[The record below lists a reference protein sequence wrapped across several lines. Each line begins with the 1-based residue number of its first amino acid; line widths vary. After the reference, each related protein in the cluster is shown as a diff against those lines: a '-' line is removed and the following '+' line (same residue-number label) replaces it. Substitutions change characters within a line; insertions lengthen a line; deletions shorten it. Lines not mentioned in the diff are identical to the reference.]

1 MWFLKNPVR
10 FHKEREAITA
20 LISEVDWLPLA
31 EWKLNNDTKLCFV
44 ADIDVHG
51 HLYPVIMLYPTN
63 YPASPPTVRP
73 RETNQYHSIH
83 QYRSGELCLEWGPDN
98 WHEEITGA
106 DVLIS
111 THKLLK
117 IENPTEEDSAQIPAP
132 SRHSLT
138 PGQELRFNHLR
149 FIVDTPLISYIQS
162 LPEKISGTI
171 QFRVMLSRESTVAFI
186 ANFSSLNGEQWSH
199 PTLPSELEKT
209 TSQIKGYF
217 FKTTLEAEVL
227 KGQPLNLF
235 FDLLEAQK
243 YDVSQLRSSSTSLAL
258 IIDASEGLHLFLTSN
273 KKEWNRFVRVDIN
286 RKGENSRFLPEFIN
300 LSTKTVG
307 IVGLGSAGS
316 KVAISLART
325 GVRNF
330 FLVDHDV
337 FLQENICRHELNWE
351 DVGQHKV
358 DGIAHQLKLIDQ
370 DVNVKCSNLKLSGQE
385 STAIV
390 DSVLSRLGAC
400 DLIIDATA
408 DSLTFNQ
415 LSTVAYLQQTPMIW
429 LEIYEGGIGGMMAR
443 FRPNLDP
450 DPKTMRACLKA
461 YFAEHDAPQIKGTT
475 DYTAVDNEGR
485 IIAASDVDVTIIAS
499 NATKLA
505 LDILVE
511 RVPSEF
517 PHSLYL
523 IGLTG
528 EWIFKEPFYTIPI
541 DPKDTESITTEPELS
556 EDEANENRNFIEQL
570 ILMQKNENSS
580 TD

>member
-1 MWFLKNPVR
+1 MWFLKNPAR
-10 FHKEREAITA
+10 FYKERKEITELA
-20 LISEVDWLPLA
+20 SNVDWLPLA
-31 EWKLNNDTKLCFV
+31 EWKLDNDTKLCFV
-44 ADIDVHG
+44 ADIEVYG
-51 HLYPVIMLYPTN
+51 HRYPVIMLYPAN

-73 RETNQYHSIH
+73 GEANRYESTH
-83 QYRSGELCLEWGPDN
+83 QYLSGELCLEWGPDT
-98 WHEEITGA
+98 WHDGITGA

-111 THKLLK
+111 AHRLLE
-117 IENPTEEDSAQIPAP
+117 IENPMEEGSPQIPAP

-138 PGQELRFNHLR
+138 LGQELRFNNLR
-149 FIVDTPLISYIQS
+149 FIADAPLISYTQS

-171 QFRVMLSRESTVAFI
+171 QFRVMLSRESLVAFI
-186 ANFSSLNGEQWSH
+186 ANFSPLNGEQWYH
-199 PTLPSELEKT
+199 PILPPELEKT

-227 KGQPLNLF
+227 KGQPLNLL
-235 FDLLEAQK
+235 FDLLESQK
-243 YDVSQLRSSSTSLAL
+243 FDVSQLKSAPTSLAL
-258 IIDASEGLHLFLTSN
+258 IIDTKEGLHLFLTSN
-273 KKEWNRFVRVDIN
+273 EKEWSRFARVDIN
-286 RKGENSRFLPEFIN
+286 KKEENSRLLPEFIN

-325 GVRNF
+325 GIRNF

-358 DGIAHQLKLIDQ
+358 DGIAHQLKLIAQ
-370 DVNVKCSNLKLSGQE
+370 DINVKCSHLKLSGQE
-385 STAIV
+385 ATAVV

-400 DLIIDATA
+400 NLIIDATA
-408 DSLTFNQ
+408 DPRTFNQ
-415 LSTVAYLQQTPMIW
+415 LSTVAYLEQTPMIW

-450 DPKTMRACLKA
+450 DPKTVRAHLKA
-461 YFAEHDAPQIKGTT
+461 YFAKHGAPQTKAIA
-475 DYTAVDNEGR
+475 DYTAVDGEGR
-485 IIAASDVDVTIIAS
+485 VIAASDVDVTIIAS

-505 LDILVE
+505 LDILIE
-511 RVPSEF
+511 RAPSEF
-517 PHSLYL
+517 PYSLYL

-541 DPKDTESITTEPELS
+541 DLTNAQSIITESEIS
-556 EDEANENRNFIEQL
+556 EDESNENLDFIEQL
-570 ILMQKNENSS
+570 ILNKKNENSS